1 MIGILENERIFMREI
16 VETDCIDVHKYA
28 SQEKVCQY
36 QAWGPNTEKESKEF
50 VENVIHDAQLEPR
63 SRFVFAVIVKDSNE
77 MIGSGEV
84 IIRDNVNRI
93 GEISYIIHPH
103 FWAKGFATEVAELL
117 VSYGFNE
124 LFLHRIIG
132 TCDPRNGASAKV
144 LGKVGMTK
152 EGRMRENIWIKDEW
166 RDSFLYSILKHEW
179 QK

>member
-1 MIGILENERIFMREI
+1 MVIQENKRIFMREL
-16 VETDCIDVHKYA
+16 EERDWIDVHKYA

-50 VENVIHDAQLEPR
+50 VENIVHDAQLEPR
-63 SRFVFAVIVKDSNE
+63 SRFVFAVILKDSKE

-84 IIRDNVNRI
+84 ITRDHVNRI

-103 FWAKGFATEVAELL
+103 FWAKGFATEVAVALI
-117 VSYGFNE
+117 SFGFNA
-124 LFLHRIIG
+124 LLLHRIIG
-132 TCDPRNGASAKV
+132 TCDPRNDASAKV
-144 LGKVGMTK
+144 LEKVGMTK
-152 EGRMRENIWIKDEW
+152 EGKMRENVWIKDEW